1 MPAGAKI
8 SIASMK
14 ADPMMPKMSVT
25 SLATKVSTK
34 ASEGV
39 IFCTPVAT
47 VRTGVDAF
55 FAMNSPPAKAPQG
68 KPRPRFVPNLSQMP
82 RNIRTFF
89 LNYWIVMFRKMK
101 CV

>member
-55 FAMNSPPAKAPQG
+55 FAIKVLLLRRPKASQG
-68 KPRPRFVPNLSQMP
+68 RDLC
-82 RNIRTFF
+82 RT
-89 LNYWIVMFRKMK
+89 YPK
-101 CV
+101 CPGTFAPSF